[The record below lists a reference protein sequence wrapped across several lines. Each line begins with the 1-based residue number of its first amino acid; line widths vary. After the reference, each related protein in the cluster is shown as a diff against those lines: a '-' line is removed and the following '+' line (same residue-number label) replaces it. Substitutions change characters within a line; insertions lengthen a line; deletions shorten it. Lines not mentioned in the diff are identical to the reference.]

1 MSSYKFVVI
10 IIILNLKFGKR
21 RHREVKWL
29 FQYCTAKEWLKQG
42 LRSTPFLCPKLPS
55 MKYWEMGSFDE
66 RGVYGPTRYV
76 ATLSKSLALRK
87 RMKGEGHFQ
96 SGLHCSHISLCPL
109 PWWGGQAASFSFT
122 WEIQYKRHN
131 HKTSISATLE
141 SHAPHGGRRPLGFP
155 FHSLSPTYFLPRHL
169 YKDWAEGMLV
179 WLSIPCP
186 L

>member
-87 RMKGEGHFQ
+87 RMREKVIFRVFYTVLIFLSVLYHDGGVKQITWRSNTRGTITRPASLLPGITWREETP
-96 SGLHCSHISLCPL
+96 GLPL
-109 PWWGGQAASFSFT
+109 
-122 WEIQYKRHN
+122 
-131 HKTSISATLE
+131 
-141 SHAPHGGRRPLGFP
+141 
-155 FHSLSPTYFLPRHL
+155 HSLSPTYFLPRHL
-169 YKDWAEGMLV
+169 YKDRAEGMLV